1 MYYWTLPD
9 PEVGRAHMDR
19 QPFGGVPTPREISGS
34 LVEIGRGVGPKRGFV
49 SSIREILSYRQLL
62 VRLVSREVRAKYKD
76 SSLGILW
83 SLMRPLAQ
91 LIIYYVAIGQF
102 LGAARQIPDFA
113 VFVFTGLTIWTLY
126 SEIIGAGTSS
136 ILSNAGL
143 VKKVYLPREIF
154 PLAAVGGA
162 LFNFGVQFLVL
173 VAATFVVGRPPLTIY
188 ILLAPLSIVLMIVL
202 GTAIALVLSAVN
214 VYLRDVQHI
223 VEIFLLV
230 LFWASP
236 IVYSVGFV
244 HKALDGSWLE
254 QIYLANPVT
263 LAVLGM
269 QRALWMAGSND
280 PSQYWPP
287 MLGLR
292 MLIALVLSLIALYV
306 AQRVFSRLQGN
317 FAQEM

>member
-1 MYYWTLPD
+1 MNQP
-9 PEVGRAHMDR
+9 
-19 QPFGGVPTPREISGS
+19 PFGDAVTPRTIVEP
-34 LVEIGRGVGPKRGFV
+34 LREIGRNGSGHGFV
-49 SSIREILSYRQLL
+49 SSLREIASYRQLL
-62 VRLVSREVRAKYKD
+62 RRLVSREVRAKYKD
-76 SSLGILW
+76 SSLGIVW

-91 LIIYYVAIGQF
+91 LVIYYVAIGQF
-102 LGAARQIPDFA
+102 LGAARSIPDFA

-126 SEIIGAGTSS
+126 SEIISAGTSS
-136 ILSNAGL
+136 VLSNAGL

-162 LFNFGVQFLVL
+162 MFNFAVQFVILL
-173 VAATFVVGRPPLTIY
+173 AATFVVGKPPLTPDV
-188 ILLAPLSIVLMIVL
+188 LLAPLAILLIVVL

-223 VEIFLLV
+223 IEIVLLV

-236 IVYSVGFV
+236 IIYSAGFV
-244 HKALDGSWLE
+244 HAALAGSWLE
-254 QIYLANPVT
+254 QIYLANPIT

-269 QRALWMAGSND
+269 QKALWIAGSND
-280 PSQYWPP
+280 HTQFWPP

-292 MLIALVLSLIALYV
+292 MLIALAISFIALYL

>member
-1 MYYWTLPD
+1 
-9 PEVGRAHMDR
+9 MD
-19 QPFGGVPTPREISGS
+19 QPPFEAAPTPRVITGPM
-34 LVEIGRGVGPKRGFV
+34 VEIGRSGTRRGFV
-49 SSIREILSYRQLL
+49 ASLREIASYRQLL
-62 VRLVSREVRAKYKD
+62 RRLVSREVRAKYKD
-76 SSLGILW
+76 SSLGVVW

-91 LIIYYVAIGQF
+91 LVIYYVAIGQF
-102 LGAARQIPDFA
+102 LGAAKNIPDFA

-126 SEIIGAGTSS
+126 SEIIGSGTQSV
-136 ILSNAGL
+136 LSNAGL

-162 LFNFGVQFLVL
+162 LFNFGVQFIVL
-173 VAATFVVGRPPLTIY
+173 IVATFVVGRPPLTPY
-188 ILLAPLSIVLMIVL
+188 ILLAPLAIVLMIVL

-223 VEIFLLV
+223 LEIVLLV

-236 IVYSVGFV
+236 ILYSAGFV
-244 HKALDGSWLE
+244 HGALGGSWLE
-254 QIYLANPVT
+254 ELYLANPVT

-269 QRALWMAGSND
+269 QRALWVAGSSD

-287 MLGLR
+287 MLGIR
-292 MLIALVLSLIALYV
+292 MLVALALSLVALYF

-317 FAQEM
+317 FAQEL